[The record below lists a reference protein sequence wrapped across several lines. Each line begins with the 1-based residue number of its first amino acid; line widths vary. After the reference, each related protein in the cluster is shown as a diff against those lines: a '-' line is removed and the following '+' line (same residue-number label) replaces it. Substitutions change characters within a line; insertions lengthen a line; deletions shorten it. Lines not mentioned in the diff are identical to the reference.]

1 VLQSMQQVLDD
12 LLDEMNSLQQQYVNC
27 DSYTSTQE
35 EKIVSVDSNKLEE
48 TEGSKCCVCVR
59 PDSALTPQKAKVQPA
74 YWEHVR

>member
-1 VLQSMQQVLDD
+1 MQQVLDD
-12 LLDEMNSLQQQYVNC
+12 LLDEMTLQQQYVNC